1 MLLQQISGVMFHQQN
16 IWKMIRER
24 RYTIQECYTHVLVWL
39 CAIPP
44 VCFFI
49 GTTQVGWSVGTGSYV
64 KLTTDSA
71 FMIAV
76 VFYIALLVG
85 VAFIANVIHWMEK
98 TYGAESDLA
107 HCMVLATCTA
117 TPLLLAG
124 ITGLWPML
132 WFVVGVGLVALAYT
146 VYILYSG
153 VPELMNIPADRG
165 FMFSTSILTVGMVVL
180 VSMLA
185 STVVL
190 WDLGISPSFV
200 SG

>member
-1 MLLQQISGVMFHQQN
+1 MLLHQISGVMFHQQS
-16 IWKMIRER
+16 IWTNIRER
-24 RYTIQECYTHVLVWL
+24 NYSFVECYTHALVWL
-39 CAIPP
+39 CAIAP
-44 VCFFI
+44 VSFFI
-49 GTTQVGWSVGTGSYV
+49 GTTQVGWSIGTGDYV
-64 KLTTDSA
+64 KLTTGSA

-85 VAFIANVIHWMEK
+85 VAFMAHVIHWMEK
-98 TYGAESDLA
+98 TYGADSDLE

-132 WFVVGVGLVALAYT
+132 WFVVGVGLAALAYT

-190 WDLGISPSFV
+190 WDLGVAPSFI

>member
-16 IWKMIRER
+16 IWKTIRER

-44 VCFFI
+44 VSFFI

-98 TYGAESDLA
+98 TYGAQSDLA

-132 WFVVGVGLVALAYT
+132 WFVVGVGLIALAYT

-190 WDLGISPSFV
+190 WDLGISPTFV